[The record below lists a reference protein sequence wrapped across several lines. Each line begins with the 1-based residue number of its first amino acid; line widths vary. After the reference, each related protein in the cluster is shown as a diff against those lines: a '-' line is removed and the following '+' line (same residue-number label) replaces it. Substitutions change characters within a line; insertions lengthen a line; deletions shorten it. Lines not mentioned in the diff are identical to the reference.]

1 MLDAGHLTAA
11 MSGLEVSGRKR
22 KTGAT
27 KLLGNEPSEGG
38 SGYDHVY
45 SDRDFRKTDNSRFP
59 TNLKSRVLENQVSYI
74 RGLVIV
80 AKQDFSLLNRF
91 PGL

>member
-27 KLLGNEPSEGG
+27 KLLGNEPSEGEAVTIT
-38 SGYDHVY
+38 YIAIAILEKRIIV
-45 SDRDFRKTDNSRFP
+45 DFPQT
-59 TNLKSRVLENQVSYI
+59 
-74 RGLVIV
+74 
-80 AKQDFSLLNRF
+80 
-91 PGL
+91 